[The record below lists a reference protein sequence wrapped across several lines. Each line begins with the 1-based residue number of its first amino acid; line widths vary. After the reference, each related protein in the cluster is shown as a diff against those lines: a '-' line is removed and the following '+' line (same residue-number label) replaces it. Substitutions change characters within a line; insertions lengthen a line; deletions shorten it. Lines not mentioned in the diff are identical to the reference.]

1 MQDIGPVS
9 QPRVPLHT
17 CLSTSPRSAHST
29 TAVHLLVYLS
39 TMKLILTLSLICIHF
54 CSVEMLQ
61 CFNCTDAACTNSSLV
76 TCPASNERCLTATR
90 TIQGPDNTTV
100 VLKMCSPSSICV
112 TPLNTEVTVSGNLGI
127 IRAASNQL
135 CCNTNG
141 CNKETLSAPS
151 SLANGRQCTSYSSF
165 QGVVHNST
173 VACLGVEDQCLSF
186 SGNVLGSI
194 NYMVNIQGCTSTNVC
209 NYIDQL
215 LPSSYINFVQ
225 FTCNT
230 APLPVTVTK
239 AHNTAWSIRL
249 SLVPLLLGLTISKLI

>member
-1 MQDIGPVS
+1 
-9 QPRVPLHT
+9 
-17 CLSTSPRSAHST
+17 
-29 TAVHLLVYLS
+29 
-39 TMKLILTLSLICIHF
+39 MKLILTLSLICTRF
-54 CSVEMLQ
+54 YSVEMLQ

-76 TCPASNERCLTATR
+76 TCPALNERCLTATR
-90 TIQGPDNTTV
+90 TIKGPDNTTV

-127 IRAASNQL
+127 IRASSNQL

-141 CNKETLSAPS
+141 CNNETLSAPS

-165 QGVVHNST
+165 QGFVHNST

-194 NYMVNIQGCTSTNVC
+194 NYMVNLQGCTSTNVC

-215 LPSSYINFVQ
+215 LPSRYINFVQ

-239 AHNTAWSIRL
+239 AHNTACSIRL

>member
-1 MQDIGPVS
+1 
-9 QPRVPLHT
+9 
-17 CLSTSPRSAHST
+17 
-29 TAVHLLVYLS
+29 
-39 TMKLILTLSLICIHF
+39 MKLILTLSLICIHF